1 MKLPAMK
8 PRTLLR
14 FVLFLLFAA
23 PALPALAQQEAGD
36 SALRQKLAERMQE
49 IQPVAD
55 QVALIVGDLAE
66 REPESARVAFKEK
79 MMAGVDAAALSKA
92 AAAAMAETF
101 TAAELQRMIDYF
113 GSPEAKTID
122 EKMPVFHGLLQPAV
136 SKAIDRALMA
146 VRTGAPADAP

>member
-1 MKLPAMK
+1 MKT
-8 PRTLLR
+8 RTLLR
-14 FVLFLLFAA
+14 FSLFLLFAV
-23 PALPALAQQEAGD
+23 PSLPALAQQEAGD
-36 SALRQKLAERMQE
+36 PALRQKLAERMQE

-55 QVALIVGDLAE
+55 QVALIVDELAA

-79 MMAGVDAAALSKA
+79 MMAAIDTAALSKS

-113 GSPEAKTID
+113 SSPEAKAID

-136 SKAIDRALMA
+136 AKAVDRALMT